1 MHLEIWIIPIFKMS
15 LMEINYKLSSLLPD
29 AKILEI
35 LLEVRNIIFSKYC
48 YIAVANAKIFKE
60 EFNKRNF
67 KLMAGNLNLQSM
79 RLGINSVIALSNC
92 ITS

>member
-1 MHLEIWIIPIFKMS
+1 MHLEIWIILTFKMS
-15 LMEINYKLSSLLPD
+15 LMEINCKLNSLQPD

-35 LLEVRNIIFSKYC
+35 LLEVSDFFIKYC
-48 YIAVANAKIFKE
+48 FIAVANAKIFKE